1 MGGDYQAKSRHSGN
15 KLRRRS
21 SAAYP
26 FELTRMHG
34 SERRCIPSDNNTTWI
49 VNPHIL
55 YDTRLRVG
63 AWAPKGGGSEYIERM
78 EYRDY
83 E

>member
-1 MGGDYQAKSRHSGN
+1 M
-15 KLRRRS
+15 
-21 SAAYP
+21 
-26 FELTRMHG
+26 
-34 SERRCIPSDNNTTWI
+34 PSDNNTTRI